1 MRRNDDGNWSAP
13 TQYAL
18 LYEYIILAIERRLAK
33 LQLESGPNYSRFIM
47 LFFWHK
53 GCFYKL
59 LFNLLVIFFKLI
71 VKVLQLPA
79 VGDFEKQMYRVINN
93 LNMKKETLKTTE
105 TPMVE
110 TVY

>member
-1 MRRNDDGNWSAP
+1 
-13 TQYAL
+13 
-18 LYEYIILAIERRLAK
+18 
-33 LQLESGPNYSRFIM
+33 
-47 LFFWHK
+47 
-53 GCFYKL
+53 
-59 LFNLLVIFFKLI
+59 VIFFKLI